1 MKKYFATTLFA
12 IAISLTLH
20 AQDSVHPDF
29 DKISTPYFYFEGSF
43 NGKNL
48 LFDNNWVKAKL
59 LTANNSILSNDSFL
73 FNFDKIDQRL
83 LMTADFKRVSEIDW
97 REFKAI
103 MFYSRDTAYIFK
115 HIYYISNRDLFQV
128 LINDNSKYSLYKTI
142 HTKLIKG
149 HYGSTTFSTPNA
161 KSSDQY
167 QDVPEYCI
175 LFPNREYRIIHLLK
189 RASIE
194 RVFKL
199 NPDGDIVDDFLN
211 MDRNKEYYNEDDL
224 VRLINYLNKE
234 TL

>member
-1 MKKYFATTLFA
+1 MKKYFATTLLS
-12 IAISLTLH
+12 IAISLTIH
-20 AQDSVHPDF
+20 SQDSVHPDF
-29 DKISTPYFYFEGSF
+29 DKISTPYIYFEGSF

-59 LTANNSILSNDSFL
+59 LTANNSIISNDSFL

-103 MFYSRDTAYIFK
+103 MFYSRDTAYVFK
-115 HIYYISNRDLFQV
+115 HIYFISNRDLFQV

-149 HYGSTTFSTPNA
+149 HYGATSFSTPNS

-189 RASIE
+189 KASIE
-194 RVFKL
+194 HVFKL

-224 VRLINYLNKE
+224 VRLINYLNQE